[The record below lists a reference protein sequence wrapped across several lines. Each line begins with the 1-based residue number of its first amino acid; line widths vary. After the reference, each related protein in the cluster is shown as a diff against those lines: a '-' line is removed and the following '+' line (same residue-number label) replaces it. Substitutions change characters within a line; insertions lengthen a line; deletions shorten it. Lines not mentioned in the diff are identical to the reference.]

1 MSNRGYARPQA
12 ADLLGRLREPRR
24 LLQVVAGTRQVGKTT
39 LVTQV
44 AEETAK

>member
-1 MSNRGYARPQA
+1 MSNRGCTRPQA

-24 LLQVVAGTRQVGKTT
+24 LLQVVTETRQVGKTT
-39 LVTQV
+39 LVTQI